1 MNNNY
6 FELIAKRMILQEIEK
21 ELKKEIRREDVFTV
35 WMTKV
40 LQNNKAIFGS
50 VLTDDLYEITYN
62 GDKNEFYIDKYQKI
76 ENKKVII

>member
-6 FELIAKRMILQEIEK
+6 FELIAKRMVLQEIEK
-21 ELKKEIRREDVFTV
+21 KLKKEIRREDVFTI

-50 VLTDDLYEITYN
+50 VLTNDLYEITYN

>member
-6 FELIAKRMILQEIEK
+6 FELIAKRMVLQEIEK
-21 ELKKEIRREDVFTV
+21 ELKKEIRREDVFAV
-35 WMTKV
+35 WMTKA